1 MSEVFFNGPAGRI
14 EGEYVQSDDPK
25 APVALV
31 LHPHLPPDFFQGNM
45 NHEVI
50 ICLHTLLVKNGFSA
64 LKINFRGIGK
74 SQGAFDNGVGELMD
88 AATALDWLQLH
99 NPSSIDYWVAGF
111 SFGAWICMQLIM
123 RRPEVNN
130 FIAVSPPTNKFD
142 FSFLSPCPIPGLIV
156 QGEQDSIVPEESVL
170 ELVNK
175 LSRQKSID
183 VEYKSLSGADH
194 FFRGKLD
201 ELANAV
207 DEYIKQNNRLST
219 GKKNTS
225 KKHQNKL
232 LL

>member
-14 EGEYVQSDDPK
+14 EGKYIQSDNPR
-25 APVALV
+25 APVALI
-31 LHPHLPPDFFQGNM
+31 LHPHLPSDFFEGNM

-50 ICLHTLLVKNGFSA
+50 NCLYSILIKNGFSA

-74 SQGAFDNGVGELMD
+74 SQGTFDNGVGELMD

-99 NPSSIDYWVAGF
+99 NPSSLEYLAVGF

-123 RRPEVNN
+123 RRPEINN
-130 FIAVSPPTNKFD
+130 FIAISPPTNKFD
-142 FSFLSPCPIPGLIV
+142 FSFLSPCPIPGLII

-170 ELVNK
+170 ELVNR
-175 LSRQKSID
+175 LSRQKNINI
-183 VEYKSLSGADH
+183 EYKLLSGADH
-194 FFRGKLD
+194 FFRGKLND
-201 ELANAV
+201 LSNTV
-207 DEYIKQNNRLST
+207 DEYIKISHHST
-219 GKKNTS
+219 GKKNAS